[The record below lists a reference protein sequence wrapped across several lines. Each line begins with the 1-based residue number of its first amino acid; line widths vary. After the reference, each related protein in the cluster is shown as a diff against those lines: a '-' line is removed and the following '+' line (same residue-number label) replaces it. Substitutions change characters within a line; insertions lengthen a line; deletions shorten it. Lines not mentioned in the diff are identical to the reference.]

1 MGSAKALLPL
11 VLACF
16 ASYMWWEEQID
27 CLMYLCL
34 HLITFATRET
44 KLRLV
49 LRWMAK
55 LKPRTRRANTTPKKK
70 PTLSRNTSYRAVLY
84 QHEDIYYLTGMTQE
98 LFDALLLEVQP
109 AFDKIDQVDTK
120 QRKLGHIY
128 DRESRLLMT
137 LYWLRMYPS
146 WGEMA
151 DLFRVSSATCRTEVF
166 SLLPHLCEIVQ
177 QHIKLPEEWTDVDY
191 GFAGAQFIID
201 CTSHYRDRVHPGQ
214 ELYYR
219 GDKHAHFLT
228 AQVWFFVI
236 LLTLKVV
243 ISMYGLIYSVVIALG
258 HNNDQGVFNHSFNDY
273 VQKHNIVGLSD
284 RGYVHQ
290 NLVTPSTQPT
300 NSEIDPEEWST
311 VHSKYR
317 YPVEVTNAFIKN
329 WKFAADRVKQ
339 SPEIQGV
346 ALIVIYGLTNLLTK
360 TYPTLLLGYNK
371 HK

>member
-1 MGSAKALLPL
+1 VG
-11 VLACF
+11 
-16 ASYMWWEEQID
+16 
-27 CLMYLCL
+27 
-34 HLITFATRET
+34 
-44 KLRLV
+44 
-49 LRWMAK
+49 
-55 LKPRTRRANTTPKKK
+55 RTNR
-70 PTLSRNTSYRAVLY
+70 
-84 QHEDIYYLTGMTQE
+84 
-98 LFDALLLEVQP
+98 LFDVSLPALDYICYKRNQTTIGFEM
-109 AFDKIDQVDTK
+109 DGQVETT
-120 QRKLGHIY
+120 H
-128 DRESRLLMT
+128 
-137 LYWLRMYPS
+137 
-146 WGEMA
+146 
-151 DLFRVSSATCRTEVF
+151 
-166 SLLPHLCEIVQ
+166 
-177 QHIKLPEEWTDVDY
+177 
-191 GFAGAQFIID
+191 
-201 CTSHYRDRVHPGQ
+201 
-214 ELYYR
+214 
-219 GDKHAHFLT
+219 KHAHFLT